1 MSSQSDFDLWG
12 EVMDAKESMD
22 LALRACK
29 ERGLERSRLEAHY
42 YSVKAD
48 AVQAMK
54 DAGCTA
60 TEISLRIKGD
70 PAVNEAMRAFHD
82 ADVGY
87 ENAREAVMVFKKWFD
102 FLREQYQREWGQ
114 SGRDER

>member
-1 MSSQSDFDLWG
+1 MSSSSSGFDLYG
-12 EVMDAKESMD
+12 LIMEAEEDMR
-22 LALRACK
+22 LALKAAK

-54 DAGCTA
+54 DQGCTA

-70 PAVNEAMRAFHD
+70 PAVNQAMRAFHD
-82 ADVGY
+82 AEVGY
-87 ENAREAVMVFKKWFD
+87 DNAREAINVYKKIHAFYC
-102 FLREQYQREWGQ
+102 EQFAREWGQ
-114 SGRDER
+114 SGRE

>member
-1 MSSQSDFDLWG
+1 
-12 EVMDAKESMD
+12 MDAKESMD
-22 LALRACK
+22 FALKASK

-42 YSVKAD
+42 YSVKAN
-48 AVQAMK
+48 AVQRMK
-54 DAGCTA
+54 DEGCTA

-70 PAVNEAMRAFHD
+70 GEVNEAMRLFHD

-87 ENAREAVMVFKKWFD
+87 ENAREAVNVYKKWFD

-114 SGRDER
+114 SGRSY